1 MTKLSDAQL
10 VVLSAACQRPDR
22 NVLPLPERIKG
33 GAAHKI
39 ITSLLGKQLIEEVA
53 AGPSEPVWR
62 DSEDDSRTTLRATV
76 AAFRALGIELEE
88 DVAAGKEQGGGRPLN
103 GGSAVDAV
111 SDQQADT
118 PAQPA
123 TGGDRADAS
132 TGEPTAADTVPRSPT
147 GGQVRKTRPDTKQAK
162 LVAMLQQPE
171 GASLDEI
178 VAATGWQAHTVRGAI
193 AGALKK
199 KLGLTVTSDKIGG
212 RGRVYRVA
220 G

>member
-1 MTKLSDAQL
+1 MTMLSDAQL
-10 VVLSAACQRPDR
+10 VVFSAACQRPDR

-111 SDQQADT
+111 SDQQAD
-118 PAQPA
+118 
-123 TGGDRADAS
+123 
-132 TGEPTAADTVPRSPT
+132 
-147 GGQVRKTRPDTKQAK
+147 RPHSR
-162 LVAMLQQPE
+162 PP
-171 GASLDEI
+171 
-178 VAATGWQAHTVRGAI
+178 AATGRMPVPVSPPQPTPCPGAPRPGRTPSRRSSSPCCKGRMGPASTRSSPRQAGRPTPSAARSPERSRRGSA
-193 AGALKK
+193 
-199 KLGLTVTSDKIGG
+199 
-212 RGRVYRVA
+212 
-220 G
+220 